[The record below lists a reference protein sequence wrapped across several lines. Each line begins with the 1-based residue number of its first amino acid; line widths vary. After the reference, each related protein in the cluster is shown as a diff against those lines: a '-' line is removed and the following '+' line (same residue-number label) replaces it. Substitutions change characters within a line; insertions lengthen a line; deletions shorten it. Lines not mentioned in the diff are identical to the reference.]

1 MNTLKIIRKVERAL
15 CPDLNGMQRTSFD
28 TVKLPDGIQWEKIA
42 VRPYPTLSIA
52 EKVDDKVLMRTATI
66 KFYTCQE
73 LGLRKNYVYR
83 LTLIG
88 GRQLLV
94 GSNKRPFPILTT
106 VESMPEKPTDN
117 SWTEASITYTTPLS
131 IPQIG

>member
-15 CPDLNGMQRTSFD
+15 CSDLNGMQRTSFD
-28 TVKLPDGIQWEKIA
+28 TVKLPDGIQWEEIA
-42 VRPYPTLSIA
+42 VRPYSTLSIA

-66 KFYTCQE
+66 KFYTCLE
-73 LGLRKNYVYR
+73 LGLRKNYAYR

-88 GRQLLV
+88 GRQLLI

-106 VESMPEKPTDN
+106 AESMPEKPTDN
-117 SWTEASITYTTPLS
+117 SWTEATSTITTPLP

>member
-1 MNTLKIIRKVERAL
+1 MLKIIRKVERAS
-15 CPDLNGMQRTSFD
+15 CSDLNGMQRTSSG
-28 TVKLPDGIQWEKIA
+28 TVKLPDGIQWEEIA

-73 LGLRKNYVYR
+73 LGHRKNYAYR

-88 GRQLLV
+88 GKQLLI

-106 VESMPEKPTDN
+106 AESMPEKPTDN
-117 SWTEASITYTTPLS
+117 SWTEVTITLTTPLS

>member
-1 MNTLKIIRKVERAL
+1 MNTLKIIRKVERAS
-15 CPDLNGMQRTSFD
+15 CSDLNGMQRTSFD
-28 TVKLPDGIQWEKIA
+28 TVKLPDGIQWEEIA

-73 LGLRKNYVYR
+73 LGLRKNYAYR

-88 GRQLLV
+88 GRQLLI

-106 VESMPEKPTDN
+106 AESMPEKPTDN
-117 SWTEASITYTTPLS
+117 SWTEATLTITPPS
-131 IPQIG
+131 PIPQLH